1 MFNEV
6 GLVIKDFDNPSKE
19 VVTSVHDL
27 ICILTKHFS
36 KVSLDQSKSSFASG
50 LDVSYSDFSS
60 SADLIVVMGGDGTL
74 LGAARRY
81 HKYDL
86 PILGINMGTVGFLTE
101 VTVTNFEEAIVSILK
116 GD

>member
-19 VVTSVHDL
+19 VVASVHDL

-36 KVSLDQSKSSFASG
+36 KVSLDQSKSTFASD

-81 HKYDL
+81 H
-86 PILGINMGTVGFLTE
+86 
-101 VTVTNFEEAIVSILK
+101 
-116 GD
+116 